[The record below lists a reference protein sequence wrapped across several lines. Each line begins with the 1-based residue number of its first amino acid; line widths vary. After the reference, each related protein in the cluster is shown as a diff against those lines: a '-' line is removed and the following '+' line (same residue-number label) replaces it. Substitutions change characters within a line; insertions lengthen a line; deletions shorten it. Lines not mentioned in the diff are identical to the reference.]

1 MARNEQKI
9 KEFENLINRFSQFVK
24 AHIQK
29 FNVQKSGIDPD
40 DIFQEVKIK
49 IWKILEDEKKIE
61 NYASYI
67 RKIVDSSIIDQLRKL
82 KREQGIFT
90 HEKQKW
96 IFDQKSNYLA
106 PISPETNAKEIIG
119 QAVNLLIESRR
130 TVVKLYLLNMTIEEI
145 SIFLKWSK
153 DKTRNLLYRGLSD
166 LKKILREKG
175 IEYED
180 KT

>member
-1 MARNEQKI
+1 MGQNEKKI
-9 KEFENLINRFSQFVK
+9 KEFENLINRFTQFVK

-61 NYASYI
+61 NYSSYI

-82 KREQGIFT
+82 KRERGIFT
-90 HEKQKW
+90 HEKRRW

-106 PISPETNAKEIIG
+106 AIYPEPNAKEIIG